1 MKIDFVSRHENPIQE
16 ITRGSLDL
24 NLNRLASTVNLSYL
38 VTFSPSSTTSKSLI
52 LSLGFR
58 KFRPQNG
65 RSLLKLTVSLSLV
78 LSGDPYGISHVKFAA
93 SLVDPMPVHFATR
106 GYAQTGRVMST
117 WLPRTRYAVMLLGS
131 SPDSRQRSMALK

>member
-24 NLNRLASTVNLSYL
+24 DFNRLANTVNLSYL
-38 VTFSPSSTTSKSLI
+38 VAFSPSSTTSKSLI

-65 RSLLKLTVSLSLV
+65 RILLKLTV
-78 LSGDPYGISHVKFAA
+78 PWRKVKW
-93 SLVDPMPVHFATR
+93 D
-106 GYAQTGRVMST
+106 
-117 WLPRTRYAVMLLGS
+117 
-131 SPDSRQRSMALK
+131 